1 MLLLSLLLSIL
12 CAVACY
18 ALGVPKGY
26 GGAICGVAGFFGG
39 ILAIIIIALLPDK
52 SEEKYRAEVKQSNQ
66 DKEISELKRR
76 IAELES
82 SKTIEPQKEESAVSD
97 VAAESSADAAAANTA
112 KFPSRTEE
120 NIACPRC
127 GKRQRGNRDACY
139 SCGTLFQ
146 YENEI

>member
-1 MLLLSLLLSIL
+1 MLLALLYSIL

-52 SEEKYRAEVKQSNQ
+52 AEEQYRAEVKQSNQ

-82 SKTIEPQKEESAVSD
+82 SKVSEAQKEDSTASD
-97 VAAESSADAAAANTA
+97 VEVESSADIAATNIV
-112 KFPSRTEE
+112 KFSSRTEE